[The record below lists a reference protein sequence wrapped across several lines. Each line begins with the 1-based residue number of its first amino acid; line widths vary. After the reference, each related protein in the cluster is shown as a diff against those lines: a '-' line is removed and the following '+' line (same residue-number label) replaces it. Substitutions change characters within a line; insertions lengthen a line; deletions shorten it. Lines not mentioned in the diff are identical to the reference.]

1 VATRLRP
8 LWLHRRASHSA
19 RRRWAIRVAFAAPL
33 CALALWAEHRGFV
46 GTANAL
52 LQQRSDA
59 VTSSSDLEGLRYA
72 YPPLPT
78 FLAAVLPGGTAG
90 VALCTAFFA
99 GIAMQLV
106 VLRLERRQVPLVLM
120 GVLLLSL
127 VGAPALWFEGTQN
140 LSGFLALMFLVI
152 ALDGFVR
159 FVARD
164 DTIGGF
170 VAGLMLAAAFL
181 CDPIALVYA
190 IALGAAAPWVA
201 PAPFREAPGAMRATA
216 SVLLFP
222 IVALVGSWAFLEW
235 RFTGGA
241 FATIRADQD
250 WFAFPD
256 GLGAT
261 ITDALGWTI
270 EALLRSPVYL
280 CVGVLLTLRRRTV
293 ALGYAV
299 PLLGLFLAR
308 FAGVEYS
315 NALAF
320 ALLTLVALYSLPRPG
335 PRAERAVLFAAAAA
349 QFVLVLAWAPGG
361 AEFHDWAAAITR

>member
-1 VATRLRP
+1 VIRL
-8 LWLHRRASHSA
+8 
-19 RRRWAIRVAFAAPL
+19 AFTFPL
-33 CALALWAEHRGFV
+33 CVLALWVEHRGFV
-46 GTANAL
+46 GTSSQL
-52 LQQRSDA
+52 LQQRSEA
-59 VTSSSDLEGLRYA
+59 VKAAGDLQGARDA
-72 YPPLPT
+72 YPPIPT

-90 VALCTAFFA
+90 LALCTAFFA

-120 GVLLLSL
+120 GMLLLSL

-140 LSGFLALMFLVI
+140 LGTFLALMFLVI

-201 PAPFREAPGAMRATA
+201 PAPFRKEPGAMRATA

-222 IVALVGSWAFLEW
+222 IVAVVGSWAFLEW

-250 WFAFPD
+250 WFAFSD
-256 GLGAT
+256 GVWRTLA
-261 ITDALGWTI
+261 DALRWTI
-270 EALLRSPVYL
+270 AAALRSPLYL
-280 CVGVLLTLRRRTV
+280 CVGALLTRRRRTV

-299 PLLGLFLAR
+299 PLLGLLLAR
-308 FAGVEYS
+308 FAGVDYS
-315 NALAF
+315 AALAF
-320 ALLTLVALYSLPRPG
+320 ALLTLIGLYSLPRPG
-335 PRAERAVLFAAAAA
+335 PRLERVALFSAAVA

-361 AEFHDWAAAITR
+361 AEFHQWAAAVTR